1 MTGTALEVV
10 KTTTADSDVGLL
22 AGMGQRFLNFCDR
35 FGSHFRRRTRTV
47 ETPGK
52 RYLRGLLQAE
62 TKKMERMEEVVPEA
76 DHQALQH
83 MLSESAWEER
93 AVLDQVAQD
102 ANRHLGG
109 HPDSSLIVDESGCPK
124 KGTHSAGVARQWC
137 GQLGKV
143 ENCQV
148 GVFAALGRGTEAT
161 LIDERLF
168 LPERWTADPERCQA
182 AGIPAEQRDFKRK
195 HDLALEMITHARQQ
209 GIGFA
214 WAGFDGFYGSD
225 PAFLRALDD
234 QGEIF
239 VGDVHKDQRIYL
251 DDPRPIVPP
260 AVTPRGRPPTRRQ
273 AQTPALRV
281 DEWAQQQPADAWQR
295 VYLRDGTKGRLEVD
309 ILHRRVWLWDG
320 EELQARQWHLIVRR
334 EVDTPTEIKYSLSN
348 APADTPVPRLGF
360 MQGQRYWIERVLQD
374 GKQDVGLGDYQVRSW
389 RGWHHHMALVMLA
402 MLFTLEERLLH
413 HQTRPLLSGTD
424 IRALLNHFLPR
435 RDTTLEEILRQM
447 EVRHRKRQSAIDSA
461 HSRQQLKE

>member
-1 MTGTALEVV
+1 MIGTALEGVNN
-10 KTTTADSDVGLL
+10 TTTDSDVGLL
-22 AGMGQRFLNFCDR
+22 AGIGQRFLNFCDR

-47 ETPGK
+47 ETPVK
-52 RYLRGLLQAE
+52 HYLRGLLQAE
-62 TKKMERMEEVVPEA
+62 SKNMERMEEVVPEA
-76 DHQALQH
+76 NYQALQH

-93 AVLDQVAQD
+93 AVLDQVAQE

-109 HPDSSLIVDESGCPK
+109 HPDSSLLIDESGCPK
-124 KGTHSAGVARQWC
+124 KGTQSVGVARQWC

-148 GVFAALGRGTEAT
+148 GVFAALGRGADAT

-182 AGIPAEQRDFKRK
+182 AGIPAEHRDFKRK

-209 GIGFA
+209 GIDFA
-214 WAGFDGFYGSD
+214 WVGFDGFYGRD
-225 PAFLRALDD
+225 PAFWRTLDD
-234 QGEIF
+234 PGEIF
-239 VGDVHKDQRIYL
+239 MGDVHKDQHIYL
-251 DDPRPIVPP
+251 ADPHPIVPP

-273 AQTPALRV
+273 AQTPAVRV
-281 DEWAQQQPADAWQR
+281 DEWMPQQPAVAWPR
-295 VYLRDGTKGRLEVD
+295 VYLRDSTKGRLEVD

-320 EELQARQWHLIVRR
+320 SEPQARQWHLIVRR
-334 EVDTPTEIKYSLSN
+334 EVDTPAEIKYSLSN
-348 APADTPVPRLGF
+348 ASADTPVPRLGF
-360 MQGQRYWIERVLQD
+360 MQGQRYWIERVLQN

-389 RGWHHHMALVMLA
+389 RSWHHHMALVMLA

-413 HQTRPLLSGTD
+413 QQPHPLLSGTD

-435 RDTTLEEILRQM
+435 RDTTLEEVLRQM
-447 EVRHRKRQSAIDSA
+447 EVRHRKRQAAIDSA
-461 HSRQQLKE
+461 HRRQQLKE

>member
-1 MTGTALEVV
+1 MIGTALEVV
-10 KTTTADSDVGLL
+10 KTTTADSEVGLL
-22 AGMGQRFLNFCDR
+22 AGVGQRLLSFCDR
-35 FGSHFRRRTRTV
+35 FGSHFRSRTRTV
-47 ETPGK
+47 ETSVK
-52 RYLRGLLQAE
+52 HYLRGLFQAK
-62 TKKMERMEEVVPEA
+62 TKNMERMEEVVPEA
-76 DHQALQH
+76 DHQALHH

-93 AVLDQVAQD
+93 VVLDQVAQD

-109 HPDSSLIVDESGCPK
+109 HPDSSLIIDESGCPK
-124 KGTHSAGVARQWC
+124 KGTQSVGVARQWC

-168 LPERWTADPERCQA
+168 LPERWTKDPERCQA

-195 HDLALEMITHARQQ
+195 HDLALEMITHARQN

-214 WAGFDGFYGSD
+214 WVGFDGLYGSD
-225 PAFLRALDD
+225 PALLRTLDD
-234 QGEIF
+234 QGESF

-251 DDPRPIVPP
+251 DDPHPIVPP
-260 AVTPRGRPPTRRQ
+260 PARPSGRPPTRRQ
-273 AQTPALRV
+273 AQTAARRV
-281 DEWAQQQPADAWQR
+281 DQWTQQQPAEAWQR
-295 VYLRDGTKGRLEVD
+295 VNLRDGTKGPLRVD

-320 EELQARQWHLIVRR
+320 TEPQARQWHLIVRR

-348 APADTPVPRLGF
+348 ALADTPAPRLAF
-360 MQGQRYWIERVLQD
+360 MQGQRYWIERALQN

-389 RGWHHHMALVMLA
+389 RGWHHHMALVMMA

-435 RDTTLEEILRQM
+435 RDTTLEEVLRQM
-447 EVRHRKRQSAIDSA
+447 EVRHRKRQSATDSA
-461 HSRQQLKE
+461 HRRQQLKE